1 MNKIY
6 RLIFFLQVF
15 LLGCTPSVIN
25 ENEITKKINSL
36 DLNIFAKTGEKK
48 YSIKSPYSIY
58 DNIKNKFQSKNTTIN
73 IFYDGKTK
81 YVINSDES
89 TLSNK
94 NNLVELIG
102 NVRLKT
108 IDQDDD
114 YLYADY
120 FMWNIDEA
128 KYLLTGDVRFENKN
142 VILTSVKAV
151 LGSDN
156 VIEFFDP
163 VKYIIKDD
171 NNENI
176 YETNS
181 ENAYYD
187 LNKESLS
194 FKAKDKR
201 VRSRIYF

>member
-6 RLIFFLQVF
+6 RLIFILQVF
-15 LLGCTPSVIN
+15 LLGCTPSVIK
-25 ENEITKKINSL
+25 ENQITKKINSL
-36 DLNIFAKTGEKK
+36 DLNIFTKTGDKK

-58 DNIKNKFQSKNTTIN
+58 DNIKNKFQFKNTTIN

-89 TLSNK
+89 TLSNN
-94 NNLVELIG
+94 NNLVELKG

-120 FMWNIDEA
+120 FIWNIDET

-142 VILTSVKAV
+142 VILTTVKAM

>member
-6 RLIFFLQVF
+6 SLIFILQVF
-15 LLGCTPSVIN
+15 LLGCTPSVIK
-25 ENEITKKINSL
+25 ENKITKKINSL
-36 DLNIFAKTGEKK
+36 DLNIFTKTGDKK

-58 DNIKNKFQSKNTTIN
+58 DNIKNKFQFKNTTIN

-89 TLSNK
+89 TLSNN
-94 NNLVELIG
+94 NNLVELKG

-120 FMWNIDEA
+120 FIWNIDET

-142 VILTSVKAV
+142 VILTSVKAM

-187 LNKESLS
+187 MNNESLS
-194 FKAKDKR
+194 FKGKEKR

>member
-6 RLIFFLQVF
+6 RLIFILQVF
-15 LLGCTPSVIN
+15 LVGCTPSVIK

-36 DLNIFAKTGEKK
+36 DLNIFTKTGEKK

-58 DNIKNKFQSKNTTIN
+58 DNIKNKFQFKNTTIN

-120 FMWNIDEA
+120 FIWNIDEA

-187 LNKESLS
+187 MNKESLS

>member
-6 RLIFFLQVF
+6 GLILILQVF
-15 LLGCTPSVIN
+15 LLGCNPSVIK
-25 ENEITKKINSL
+25 EKKITKKINSL
-36 DLNIFAKTGEKK
+36 DLNIFTKTGDKK

-58 DNIKNKFQSKNTTIN
+58 DNIKNKFQFKKTTIN

-89 TLSNK
+89 TLSNN
-94 NNLVELIG
+94 NNLVELKG

-120 FMWNIDEA
+120 FIWNIDET

-142 VILTSVKAV
+142 VILTSAKAI
-151 LGSDN
+151 LDSDN

>member
-6 RLIFFLQVF
+6 SLIFILQVF
-15 LLGCTPSVIN
+15 LLGCTPSVIK
-25 ENEITKKINSL
+25 ENKITKKINSL
-36 DLNIFAKTGEKK
+36 DLNIFTKTGDKK

-58 DNIKNKFQSKNTTIN
+58 DNIKNKFQFKNTTIN

-120 FMWNIDEA
+120 FIWNIDEA

-187 LNKESLS
+187 MNKESLS

>member
-6 RLIFFLQVF
+6 RLIFILQVF
-15 LLGCTPSVIN
+15 LLGCTPSAIK
-25 ENEITKKINSL
+25 ENQITKKINSL
-36 DLNIFAKTGEKK
+36 DLNIFTKTGDKK

-58 DNIKNKFQSKNTTIN
+58 DNIKDKFQFKNTTIN
-73 IFYDGKTK
+73 IFYEGKTK

-89 TLSNK
+89 TLSNN
-94 NNLVELIG
+94 NNLVELKG

-120 FMWNIDEA
+120 FIWNIDET

-142 VILTSVKAV
+142 VILTSVKAM
-151 LGSDN
+151 LDSDN

-171 NNENI
+171 NNKNI
-176 YETNS
+176 YETKS

-187 LNKESLS
+187 MNKESLS
-194 FKAKDKR
+194 FSAKSKR
-201 VRSRIYF
+201 VSSKIYF